1 LLHRKRILSGAAI
14 KIYEFKYML
23 KLTFFTKTA
32 YGVGQMSQGVKDTAF
47 QSFVVFYFSQVLG
60 MPAIMAGVAAL
71 IALLFDAITDPL
83 MGDISDNWHSKWGRR
98 HPFMI
103 AAVIP
108 FPISLYMLFSPPL
121 GLDPQGLFL
130 WLLGWSI
137 VVRILLT
144 MFNVPHNALGAELSQ
159 DYQERTKIVSYRTFL
174 GYVGGII
181 LSVVALNSFFKAS
194 EKFPNGML
202 NVEGY
207 SSLGALAG
215 IIAFAAMTICILG
228 TKHTI
233 PYLPKAPENQKK
245 VDLSRSFK
253 AFAEALKLGPF
264 RIIFTVQIMTM
275 IAGGAGATFMLYL
288 GSYFFEL
295 STAEISLL
303 TLTIVVG
310 LIPASIIAPV
320 LSKRI
325 DKMPSLVAC
334 LLVATAFSF
343 SPIYL
348 RLLGV
353 LPENGSPLIM
363 PILFATYVVGYSFF
377 IAAGIVIGSMLA
389 DIADLHASNTGKR
402 QEGLFFAAN
411 SFAQKAT
418 FGLGTLFAGIG
429 LDLIAF
435 PKQVDVS
442 MVSEQTIFNLGL
454 IAGPLP
460 FVIYL
465 IAAYIATKYD
475 LNKTRHAE
483 ISERLSTQL
492 PAQKTAQRTTQK
504 QHS

>member
-1 LLHRKRILSGAAI
+1 
-14 KIYEFKYML
+14 ML

-60 MPAIMAGVAAL
+60 MPAIMAGFAAL

-108 FPISLYMLFSPPL
+108 FPMSLYMLFSPPV
-121 GLDPQGLFL
+121 GLDPDGLFL

-194 EKFPNGML
+194 ETFPNGML
-202 NVEGY
+202 NVDGY

-215 IIAFAAMTICILG
+215 IIAFMAMTLCILG

-253 AFAEALKLGPF
+253 AFAQAIKLGPF

-310 LIPASIIAPV
+310 LVPASIIAPV

-325 DKMPSLVAC
+325 DKMPSLVTC

-418 FGLGTLFAGIG
+418 FGIGTLFAGIG

-460 FVIYL
+460 FAIYL

-475 LNKTRHAE
+475 LNKTRHTE
-483 ISERLSTQL
+483 VYVQLS
-492 PAQKTAQRTTQK
+492 AQKTTQK
-504 QHS
+504 TALKS

>member
-1 LLHRKRILSGAAI
+1 
-14 KIYEFKYML
+14 ML
-23 KLTFFTKTA
+23 KLTFLTKTA

-60 MPAIMAGVAAL
+60 MPAIVAGLAAL

-108 FPISLYMLFSPPL
+108 FPISLYMLFSPPT
-121 GLDPQGLFL
+121 GLDQQSLFF

-137 VVRILLT
+137 VVRVMLT
-144 MFNVPHNALGAELSQ
+144 MFNVPHNALGAELSK
-159 DYQERTKIVSYRTFL
+159 DYEERTRIVSYRTLL
-174 GYVGGII
+174 GYIGGIT
-181 LSVVALNSFFKAS
+181 LSVVALNSFFKSTEAY
-194 EKFPNGML
+194 PNGML

-215 IIAFAAMTICILG
+215 IIAFFAMVVCILG

-233 PYLPKAPENQKK
+233 PFLPKAPDNQKK
-245 VDLSRSFK
+245 IDFSRSFK
-253 AFAEALKLGPF
+253 AFGTALKLKPF
-264 RIIFTVQIMTM
+264 RLIFLVQILTM

-295 STAEISLL
+295 STAQISLL

-310 LIPASIIAPV
+310 LIPASIIAPM

-325 DKMPSLVAC
+325 DKMPSLVSC
-334 LLVATAFSF
+334 LLIATVFSF
-343 SPIYL
+343 SPIIL
-348 RLLGV
+348 RLLNI
-353 LPENGSPLIM
+353 LPENGSDLLM
-363 PILFATYVVGYSFF
+363 PVLFTTYVVGYSFF
-377 IAAGIVIGSMLA
+377 IAGGIIIGSMLA

-411 SFAQKAT
+411 SFAAKST
-418 FGLGTLFAGIG
+418 FGIGTLFAGIG
-429 LDLIAF
+429 LELIAF
-435 PKQVDVS
+435 PKQVDVL
-442 MVSEQTIFNLGL
+442 MVSEEAIFNLGI

-460 FVIYL
+460 LTIYL
-465 IAAYIATKYD
+465 IAAYMASKYD
-475 LNKTRHAE
+475 LNKSRHAE
-483 ISERLSTQL
+483 ISAKLQTQ
-492 PAQKTAQRTTQK
+492 TQT
-504 QHS
+504 H

>member
-1 LLHRKRILSGAAI
+1 
-14 KIYEFKYML
+14 ML

-32 YGVGQMSQGVKDTAF
+32 YGMGQMSQGVKDTAF

-108 FPISLYMLFSPPL
+108 FPISLYMLFSPPV
-121 GLDPQGLFL
+121 GLDPDGMFL

-144 MFNVPHNALGAELSQ
+144 MFNVPHNALGAELSR

-194 EKFPNGML
+194 EAYPNGML
-202 NVEGY
+202 NFEGY

-215 IIAFAAMTICILG
+215 IIAFVAMTLCILG

-245 VDLSRSFK
+245 VDFSRSFK
-253 AFAEALKLGPF
+253 AFAEAIKLRPF

-275 IAGGAGATFMLYL
+275 IAGGAGATFMLYI

-303 TLTIVVG
+303 TLTIIVG

-325 DKMPSLVAC
+325 DKMPSLVTC
-334 LLVATAFSF
+334 LLVATVFSF

-353 LPENGSPLIM
+353 MPENESSLIM

-475 LNKTRHAE
+475 LNRTRHAE
-483 ISERLSTQL
+483 ISERLFTQQ
-492 PAQKTAQRTTQK
+492 PTKKTT
-504 QHS
+504 

>member
-1 LLHRKRILSGAAI
+1 M
-14 KIYEFKYML
+14 F

-32 YGVGQMSQGVKDTAF
+32 YGMGQMSQGVKDTAF

-60 MPAIMAGVAAL
+60 MPAIMAGFAAL
-71 IALLFDAITDPL
+71 IALVVDAVTDPL
-83 MGDISDNWHSKWGRR
+83 MGDISDNWHSTWGRR

-108 FPISLYMLFSPPL
+108 FPLSLYMLFSPPV

-137 VVRILLT
+137 IVRILLT

-174 GYVGGII
+174 GYVGGIT

-194 EKFPNGML
+194 QAYPNGML

-215 IIAFAAMTICILG
+215 IIAFVAMILCILG

-233 PYLPKAPENQKK
+233 PFLPKAPENQKK

-253 AFAEALKLGPF
+253 AFAEALKLRPF

-275 IAGGAGATFMLYL
+275 IAGGAGATFMLYI

-303 TLTIVVG
+303 TLTIIVG

-334 LLVATAFSF
+334 LLVATIFSF

-348 RLLGV
+348 RLLSV
-353 LPENGSPLIM
+353 MPENGSPLIM

-442 MVSEQTIFNLGL
+442 MVTEQTIFNLGL

-483 ISERLSTQL
+483 ISDQLS
-492 PAQKTAQRTTQK
+492 AQKTT
-504 QHS
+504 

>member
-1 LLHRKRILSGAAI
+1 
-14 KIYEFKYML
+14 ML

-60 MPAIMAGVAAL
+60 MPAIMAGFAAL

-108 FPISLYMLFSPPL
+108 FPISLYMLFSPPV
-121 GLDPQGLFL
+121 GLDPDGLFL

-194 EKFPNGML
+194 ETFPNGML
-202 NVEGY
+202 NVDGY

-215 IIAFAAMTICILG
+215 IIAFVAMTLCILG

-253 AFAEALKLGPF
+253 AFAQAIKLGPF

-310 LIPASIIAPV
+310 LVPASIIAPV

-325 DKMPSLVAC
+325 DKMPSLVTC

-418 FGLGTLFAGIG
+418 FGIGTLFAGIG

-442 MVSEQTIFNLGL
+442 MVSDQTIFNLGL

-460 FVIYL
+460 FAIYL

-475 LNKTRHAE
+475 LNKTRHAA
-483 ISERLSTQL
+483 ISVQLS
-492 PAQKTAQRTTQK
+492 AQKTTQK
-504 QHS
+504 AALKS

>member
-1 LLHRKRILSGAAI
+1 
-14 KIYEFKYML
+14 ML

-60 MPAIMAGVAAL
+60 MPAIMAGFAAL

-108 FPISLYMLFSPPL
+108 FPISLYMLFSPPV
-121 GLDPQGLFL
+121 GLDPDGLFL

-194 EKFPNGML
+194 ETFPNGML
-202 NVEGY
+202 NVDGY

-215 IIAFAAMTICILG
+215 IIAFVAMTLCILG

-253 AFAEALKLGPF
+253 AFAQAIKLGPF

-310 LIPASIIAPV
+310 LVPASIIAPV

-325 DKMPSLVAC
+325 DKMPSLVTC

-418 FGLGTLFAGIG
+418 FGIGTLFAGIG

-442 MVSEQTIFNLGL
+442 MVSEETIFNLGL

-460 FVIYL
+460 FAIYL

-483 ISERLSTQL
+483 ISVQLS
-492 PAQKTAQRTTQK
+492 AQKTTQK
-504 QHS
+504 AALKS

>member
-1 LLHRKRILSGAAI
+1 
-14 KIYEFKYML
+14 ML

-60 MPAIMAGVAAL
+60 MPAIMAGFAAL
-71 IALLFDAITDPL
+71 IALVVDAVTDPL

-108 FPISLYMLFSPPL
+108 FPLSLYMLFSPPV

-137 VVRILLT
+137 VVRVLLT

-174 GYVGGII
+174 GFVGGIT

-194 EKFPNGML
+194 EAYPNGML

-215 IIAFAAMTICILG
+215 IIAFVAMILCILG

-233 PYLPKAPENQKK
+233 PYLPKAPANQKK

-253 AFAEALKLGPF
+253 AFAEALKLRPF
-264 RIIFTVQIMTM
+264 RILFTVQIMTM
-275 IAGGAGATFMLYL
+275 IAGGAGATFMLYI

-325 DKMPSLVAC
+325 DKMPSLVTC

-348 RLLGV
+348 RLFDV
-353 LPENGSPLIM
+353 MPENGSALIM
-363 PILFATYVVGYSFF
+363 PILFGTYVVGYSFF
-377 IAAGIVIGSMLA
+377 IAAGIVVGSMLA

-418 FGLGTLFAGIG
+418 FGFGTLFAGIG

-442 MVSEQTIFNLGL
+442 MVSEETIFNLGL

-460 FVIYL
+460 FAIYL
-465 IAAYIATKYD
+465 LAAYIATKYD
-475 LNKTRHAE
+475 LNKIRHAE
-483 ISERLSTQL
+483 ISAQL
-492 PAQKTAQRTTQK
+492 IAQK
-504 QHS
+504 S

>member
-1 LLHRKRILSGAAI
+1 
-14 KIYEFKYML
+14 ML

-60 MPAIMAGVAAL
+60 MPAIMAGFAAL
-71 IALLFDAITDPL
+71 IALLFDAVTDPL

-108 FPISLYMLFSPPL
+108 FPISLYMLFSPPA
-121 GLDPQGLFL
+121 GLDPDGLFL

-194 EKFPNGML
+194 ETYPNGML

-215 IIAFAAMTICILG
+215 IIAFVAMTLCILG

-233 PYLPKAPENQKK
+233 PYLSKAPENQKK
-245 VDLSRSFK
+245 VDLKRSFK
-253 AFAEALKLGPF
+253 AFAEAIKLRPF

-275 IAGGAGATFMLYL
+275 IAGGAGATFMLYI

-303 TLTIVVG
+303 TLTIIVG

-334 LLVATAFSF
+334 LLVATVFSF

-353 LPENGSPLIM
+353 MPENGSSLIM

-435 PKQVDVS
+435 PKQVDAS

-483 ISERLSTQL
+483 IFIRLSTQKNT
-492 PAQKTAQRTTQK
+492 QKTP
-504 QHS
+504 

>member
-1 LLHRKRILSGAAI
+1 
-14 KIYEFKYML
+14 ML

-60 MPAIMAGVAAL
+60 MPAIMAGFAAL
-71 IALLFDAITDPL
+71 IALLVDAVTDPL

-108 FPISLYMLFSPPL
+108 FPLSLYMLFSPPA
-121 GLDPQGLFL
+121 GLDPEGLFL

-137 VVRILLT
+137 VVRVLLT
-144 MFNVPHNALGAELSQ
+144 MFNVPHNALGAELSR

-174 GYVGGII
+174 GYIGGIL
-181 LSVVALNSFFKAS
+181 LSVVALNSFFKAT
-194 EKFPNGML
+194 ETFPNGML
-202 NVEGY
+202 NVDGY

-215 IIAFAAMTICILG
+215 LIAFVAMTFCILG

-233 PYLPKAPENQKK
+233 AHLPKAPINQKK
-245 VDLSRSFK
+245 VDLGRSFI
-253 AFAEALKLGPF
+253 AFAQALKLKPF
-264 RIIFTVQIMTM
+264 RIIFSVQIMTM
-275 IAGGAGATFMLYL
+275 IAGGAGATFMLYI

-310 LIPASIIAPV
+310 LVPATIIAPV
-320 LSKRI
+320 LSKKI

-334 LLVATAFSF
+334 FLIATVFSF
-343 SPIYL
+343 SPIIL
-348 RLLGV
+348 RLMNV
-353 LPENGSPLIM
+353 LPENDSGLIM
-363 PILFATYVVGYSFF
+363 PILFGTYVVGYSFF

-389 DIADLHASNTGKR
+389 DIADLHACNTGKR

-442 MVSEQTIFNLGL
+442 MVSEQTIFNLGI

-460 FVIYL
+460 FAIYL
-465 IAAYIATKYD
+465 IAAYLATKYD
-475 LNKTRHAE
+475 VNRTRHAE
-483 ISERLSTQL
+483 ITAQL
-492 PAQKTAQRTTQK
+492 IAQK
-504 QHS
+504 S

>member
-1 LLHRKRILSGAAI
+1 
-14 KIYEFKYML
+14 ML

-60 MPAIMAGVAAL
+60 MPAIMAGFAAL
-71 IALLFDAITDPL
+71 IALVVDAVTDPL

-108 FPISLYMLFSPPL
+108 FPLSLYMLFSPPV

-137 VVRILLT
+137 VVRVLLT

-174 GYVGGII
+174 GFVGGIT

-194 EKFPNGML
+194 EAYPNGML

-215 IIAFAAMTICILG
+215 IIAFVAMILCILG

-253 AFAEALKLGPF
+253 AFAEALKLRPF

-275 IAGGAGATFMLYL
+275 IAGGAGATFMLYI

-325 DKMPSLVAC
+325 DKMPSLVTC

-348 RLLGV
+348 RLFDV
-353 LPENGSPLIM
+353 MPENGSALIM
-363 PILFATYVVGYSFF
+363 PILFGTYVVGYSFF
-377 IAAGIVIGSMLA
+377 IAAGIVVGSMLA

-418 FGLGTLFAGIG
+418 FGFGTLFAGIG

-442 MVSEQTIFNLGL
+442 MVSEETIFNLGL

-460 FVIYL
+460 FAIYL
-465 IAAYIATKYD
+465 LAAYIATKYD
-475 LNKTRHAE
+475 LNKIRHAE
-483 ISERLSTQL
+483 ISAQL
-492 PAQKTAQRTTQK
+492 IAQK
-504 QHS
+504 S

>member
-1 LLHRKRILSGAAI
+1 
-14 KIYEFKYML
+14 ML

-60 MPAIMAGVAAL
+60 MPAIMAGFAAL
-71 IALLFDAITDPL
+71 IALVVDAVTDPL

-108 FPISLYMLFSPPL
+108 FPLSLYMLFSPPV

-137 VVRILLT
+137 VVRVLLT

-174 GYVGGII
+174 GFVGGIT

-194 EKFPNGML
+194 EAYPNGML

-215 IIAFAAMTICILG
+215 IIAFVAMILCILG

-253 AFAEALKLGPF
+253 AFAEALKLRPF

-275 IAGGAGATFMLYL
+275 IAGGAGATFMLYI

-325 DKMPSLVAC
+325 DKMPSLVTC

-348 RLLGV
+348 RLFDV
-353 LPENGSPLIM
+353 MPENGSALIM
-363 PILFATYVVGYSFF
+363 PILFGTYVVGYSFF
-377 IAAGIVIGSMLA
+377 IAAGIVVGSMLA

-418 FGLGTLFAGIG
+418 FGFGTLFAGIG

-442 MVSEQTIFNLGL
+442 MVSEETIFNLGL

-460 FVIYL
+460 FAIYL
-465 IAAYIATKYD
+465 LAAYIATKYD
-475 LNKTRHAE
+475 LNKIRHAE
-483 ISERLSTQL
+483 ISAQL
-492 PAQKTAQRTTQK
+492 TAQK
-504 QHS
+504 S

>member
-1 LLHRKRILSGAAI
+1 
-14 KIYEFKYML
+14 ML

-47 QSFVVFYFSQVLG
+47 QSFLVFYFSQVLG
-60 MPAIMAGVAAL
+60 MPAIMAGFAAL

-108 FPISLYMLFSPPL
+108 FPISLYMLFSPPV
-121 GLDPQGLFL
+121 GLDPDGLFL

-194 EKFPNGML
+194 ETYPNGML
-202 NVEGY
+202 NVDGY

-215 IIAFAAMTICILG
+215 IIAFVAMTLCILG

-253 AFAEALKLGPF
+253 AFAQAIKLGPF

-310 LIPASIIAPV
+310 LVPASIIAPV

-325 DKMPSLVAC
+325 DKMPSLVTC

-418 FGLGTLFAGIG
+418 FGIGTLFAGIG

-442 MVSEQTIFNLGL
+442 MVSEETIFNLGL

-460 FVIYL
+460 FAIYL

-483 ISERLSTQL
+483 ISVQLS
-492 PAQKTAQRTTQK
+492 AQKTTQK
-504 QHS
+504 AALKS

>member
-1 LLHRKRILSGAAI
+1 
-14 KIYEFKYML
+14 ML

-60 MPAIMAGVAAL
+60 MPAIMAGFAAL
-71 IALLFDAITDPL
+71 IALVVDAVTDPL

-108 FPISLYMLFSPPL
+108 FPLSLYMLFSPPV

-137 VVRILLT
+137 VVRVLLT

-174 GYVGGII
+174 GFVGGIT

-194 EKFPNGML
+194 EAYPNGML

-215 IIAFAAMTICILG
+215 IIAFVAMILCILG

-253 AFAEALKLGPF
+253 AFAAALKLRPF
-264 RIIFTVQIMTM
+264 RIIFTAQVMTM
-275 IAGGAGATFMLYL
+275 IAGGAGATFMLYI

-310 LIPASIIAPV
+310 LIPASIIAPL

-325 DKMPSLVAC
+325 DKMPSLVTC

-343 SPIYL
+343 SPIYF
-348 RLLGV
+348 RLFGV
-353 LPENGSPLIM
+353 MPENGSALIM

-377 IAAGIVIGSMLA
+377 IAAGIVVGSMLA

-442 MVSEQTIFNLGL
+442 MVSEETIFNLGL

-460 FVIYL
+460 FAIYL
-465 IAAYIATKYD
+465 LAAYIFSKYD
-475 LNKTRHAE
+475 LNKIRHAE
-483 ISERLSTQL
+483 ISAQL
-492 PAQKTAQRTTQK
+492 TAQK
-504 QHS
+504 S

>member
-1 LLHRKRILSGAAI
+1 
-14 KIYEFKYML
+14 ML
-23 KLTFFTKTA
+23 RLTFFIKTA

-108 FPISLYMLFSPPL
+108 FPISLYMLFSPPV
-121 GLDPQGLFL
+121 GLDPQGLFF
-130 WLLGWSI
+130 WLLGWSV
-137 VVRILLT
+137 VVRLLLT

-174 GYVGGII
+174 GYIGGII

-194 EKFPNGML
+194 ETYPNGML

-215 IIAFAAMTICILG
+215 IIAFIAMTLCILG

-233 PYLPKAPENQKK
+233 PYLPKAALNQKK

-253 AFAEALKLGPF
+253 AFAEATKLKPF
-264 RIIFTVQIMTM
+264 RIIFIVQIMTM

-295 STAEISLL
+295 STGEISLL

-310 LIPASIIAPV
+310 LIPASIIAPL

-334 LLVATAFSF
+334 LLVATVFSF
-343 SPIYL
+343 SPIVL
-348 RLLGV
+348 RLLTV
-353 LPENGSPLIM
+353 LPENGSPFIL

-377 IAAGIVIGSMLA
+377 IAAGIIIGSMLA

-418 FGLGTLFAGIG
+418 FGLGTLIAGIG
-429 LDLIAF
+429 LDLINF
-435 PKQVDVS
+435 PKQVDVT
-442 MVSEQTIFNLGL
+442 MVSEQTIFHLGL

-460 FVIYL
+460 FAIYL
-465 IAAYIATKYD
+465 LAAYVATKYD

-483 ISERLSTQL
+483 ISMQL
-492 PAQKTAQRTTQK
+492 ASQIAMQKT
-504 QHS
+504 

>member
-1 LLHRKRILSGAAI
+1 
-14 KIYEFKYML
+14 ML

-47 QSFVVFYFSQVLG
+47 QSFLVFYFSQVLG
-60 MPAIMAGVAAL
+60 MPAIMAGFAAL

-83 MGDISDNWHSKWGRR
+83 MGDISDNWHSKLGRR

-108 FPISLYMLFSPPL
+108 FPISLYMLFSPPV
-121 GLDPQGLFL
+121 GLDPDGLFL

-194 EKFPNGML
+194 ETFPNGML
-202 NVEGY
+202 NVDGY

-215 IIAFAAMTICILG
+215 IIAFMAMTLCILG

-253 AFAEALKLGPF
+253 AFAQAIKLGPF

-310 LIPASIIAPV
+310 LVPASIIAPV

-325 DKMPSLVAC
+325 DKMPSLVTC

-418 FGLGTLFAGIG
+418 FGIGTLFAGIG

-442 MVSEQTIFNLGL
+442 MVSDQTIFNLGL

-460 FVIYL
+460 FAIYL

-475 LNKTRHAE
+475 LNKTRHAA
-483 ISERLSTQL
+483 ISVQLS
-492 PAQKTAQRTTQK
+492 AQKTTQK
-504 QHS
+504 AALKS

>member
-1 LLHRKRILSGAAI
+1 
-14 KIYEFKYML
+14 ML

-60 MPAIMAGVAAL
+60 MPAIMAGFAAL

-108 FPISLYMLFSPPL
+108 FPISLYMLFSPPV
-121 GLDPQGLFL
+121 GLDPDGLFL

-174 GYVGGII
+174 GFVGGIT

-194 EKFPNGML
+194 ETYPNGML

-215 IIAFAAMTICILG
+215 SIAFVAMILCILG

-253 AFAEALKLGPF
+253 AFAEALKLRPF

-275 IAGGAGATFMLYL
+275 IAGGAGATFMLYI

-325 DKMPSLVAC
+325 DKMPSLVTC

-348 RLLGV
+348 RLFDV
-353 LPENGSPLIM
+353 MPENGSALIM
-363 PILFATYVVGYSFF
+363 PILFGTYVVGYSFF
-377 IAAGIVIGSMLA
+377 IAAGIVVGSMLA

-418 FGLGTLFAGIG
+418 FGFGTLFAGIG

-442 MVSEQTIFNLGL
+442 MVSEETIFNLGL

-460 FVIYL
+460 FAIYL
-465 IAAYIATKYD
+465 LAAYIATKYD
-475 LNKTRHAE
+475 LNKIRHAE
-483 ISERLSTQL
+483 ISAQL
-492 PAQKTAQRTTQK
+492 IAQK
-504 QHS
+504 S

>member
-1 LLHRKRILSGAAI
+1 
-14 KIYEFKYML
+14 ML

-60 MPAIMAGVAAL
+60 MPAIMAGFAAL

-108 FPISLYMLFSPPL
+108 FPISLYMLFSPPV
-121 GLDPQGLFL
+121 GLDPDGLFL

-194 EKFPNGML
+194 ETYPNGML
-202 NVEGY
+202 NVDGY

-215 IIAFAAMTICILG
+215 IIAFVAMTLCILG

-253 AFAEALKLGPF
+253 AFAQAIKLGPF

-310 LIPASIIAPV
+310 LVPASIIAPV

-325 DKMPSLVAC
+325 DKMPSLVTC

-418 FGLGTLFAGIG
+418 FGIGTLFAGMG

-442 MVSEQTIFNLGL
+442 MVSEETIFNLGL

-460 FVIYL
+460 FAIYL

-483 ISERLSTQL
+483 ISVQLS
-492 PAQKTAQRTTQK
+492 AQKTTQK
-504 QHS
+504 AALKS

>member
-1 LLHRKRILSGAAI
+1 
-14 KIYEFKYML
+14 ML

-47 QSFVVFYFSQVLG
+47 QSFLVFYFSQVLG
-60 MPAIMAGVAAL
+60 MPAIMAGFAAL

-108 FPISLYMLFSPPL
+108 FPISLYMLFSPPV
-121 GLDPQGLFL
+121 GLDPDGLFL

-194 EKFPNGML
+194 ETYPNGML
-202 NVEGY
+202 NVDGY

-215 IIAFAAMTICILG
+215 IIAFVAMTLCILG

-253 AFAEALKLGPF
+253 AFAQAIKLGPF

-310 LIPASIIAPV
+310 LVPASIIAPV

-325 DKMPSLVAC
+325 DKMPSLVTC

-353 LPENGSPLIM
+353 LPENDSPLIM

-418 FGLGTLFAGIG
+418 FGIGTLFAGIG

-442 MVSEQTIFNLGL
+442 MVSEETIFNLGL

-460 FVIYL
+460 FAIYL

-475 LNKTRHAE
+475 LNKTRHTE
-483 ISERLSTQL
+483 VYVQLS
-492 PAQKTAQRTTQK
+492 AQKTTQK
-504 QHS
+504 AALKS

>member
-1 LLHRKRILSGAAI
+1 
-14 KIYEFKYML
+14 ML

-60 MPAIMAGVAAL
+60 MPAIMAGFAAL

-108 FPISLYMLFSPPL
+108 FPISLYMLFSPPV
-121 GLDPQGLFL
+121 GLDPDGLFL

-174 GYVGGII
+174 GFVGGIT

-194 EKFPNGML
+194 ETYPNGML

-215 IIAFAAMTICILG
+215 SIAFVAMILCILG

-253 AFAEALKLGPF
+253 AFAEALKLRPF

-275 IAGGAGATFMLYL
+275 IAGGAGATFMLYI

-303 TLTIVVG
+303 TLTIIVG

-334 LLVATAFSF
+334 LLVATIFSF

-348 RLLGV
+348 RLLSV
-353 LPENGSPLIM
+353 MPENGSPLI
-363 PILFATYVVGYSFF
+363 GYSFF

-442 MVSEQTIFNLGL
+442 MVTEQTIFNLGL

-483 ISERLSTQL
+483 ISDQLS
-492 PAQKTAQRTTQK
+492 AQKTT
-504 QHS
+504 

>member
-1 LLHRKRILSGAAI
+1 
-14 KIYEFKYML
+14 ML

-32 YGVGQMSQGVKDTAF
+32 YGIGQMSQGVKDTAF

-60 MPAIMAGVAAL
+60 MPAIMAGFAAL
-71 IALLFDAITDPL
+71 IALLVDAVTDPL

-108 FPISLYMLFSPPL
+108 FPLSLYMLFSPPV

-137 VVRILLT
+137 VVRVLLT

-174 GYVGGII
+174 GFVGGIT

-194 EKFPNGML
+194 EAYPNGML

-215 IIAFAAMTICILG
+215 IIAFVAMILCILG

-233 PYLPKAPENQKK
+233 PFLPKAPENQKK

-253 AFAEALKLGPF
+253 AFAEALKLRPF

-275 IAGGAGATFMLYL
+275 IAGGAGATFMLYI

-348 RLLGV
+348 RLFDV
-353 LPENGSPLIM
+353 MPENGSALIM
-363 PILFATYVVGYSFF
+363 PILFGTYVVGYSFF
-377 IAAGIVIGSMLA
+377 IAAGIVVGSMLA

-442 MVSEQTIFNLGL
+442 MVSEETIFNLGL

-460 FVIYL
+460 FAIYL
-465 IAAYIATKYD
+465 LAAYIATKYD

-483 ISERLSTQL
+483 ISAQL
-492 PAQKTAQRTTQK
+492 IAQK
-504 QHS
+504 S

>member
-1 LLHRKRILSGAAI
+1 
-14 KIYEFKYML
+14 ML

-60 MPAIMAGVAAL
+60 MPAIMAGFAAL
-71 IALLFDAITDPL
+71 IALLVDAVTDPL

-108 FPISLYMLFSPPL
+108 FPLSLYMLFSPPV

-137 VVRILLT
+137 VVRVLLT

-174 GYVGGII
+174 GFVGGIT

-194 EKFPNGML
+194 EAYPNGML

-215 IIAFAAMTICILG
+215 IIAFVAMILCILG

-233 PYLPKAPENQKK
+233 PYLPKAPANQKK

-253 AFAEALKLGPF
+253 AFAEALKLRPF
-264 RIIFTVQIMTM
+264 RILFTVQIMTM
-275 IAGGAGATFMLYL
+275 IAGGAGATFMLYI

-325 DKMPSLVAC
+325 DKMPSLVTC

-348 RLLGV
+348 RLFDV
-353 LPENGSPLIM
+353 MPENGSALIM
-363 PILFATYVVGYSFF
+363 PILFGTYVVGYSFF
-377 IAAGIVIGSMLA
+377 IAAGIVVGSMLA

-418 FGLGTLFAGIG
+418 FGFGTLFAGIG

-442 MVSEQTIFNLGL
+442 MVSEETIFNLGL

-460 FVIYL
+460 FAIYL
-465 IAAYIATKYD
+465 LAAYIATKYD
-475 LNKTRHAE
+475 LNKIRHAE
-483 ISERLSTQL
+483 ISAQL
-492 PAQKTAQRTTQK
+492 IAQK
-504 QHS
+504 S

>member
-1 LLHRKRILSGAAI
+1 
-14 KIYEFKYML
+14 ML

-60 MPAIMAGVAAL
+60 MPAIMAGFAAL

-108 FPISLYMLFSPPL
+108 FPISLYMLFSPPV
-121 GLDPQGLFL
+121 GLDPDGLFL

-194 EKFPNGML
+194 ETYPNGML
-202 NVEGY
+202 NVDGY

-215 IIAFAAMTICILG
+215 IIAFVAMTLCILG

-253 AFAEALKLGPF
+253 AFAEAIKLGPF

-325 DKMPSLVAC
+325 DKMPSLVTC

-418 FGLGTLFAGIG
+418 FGIGTLFAGIG

-460 FVIYL
+460 FAIYL

-475 LNKTRHAE
+475 LNKTRHAA
-483 ISERLSTQL
+483 ISERLVS
-492 PAQKTAQRTTQK
+492 QR
-504 QHS
+504 QHN

>member
-1 LLHRKRILSGAAI
+1 
-14 KIYEFKYML
+14 ML

-47 QSFVVFYFSQVLG
+47 QSFLVFYFSQVLG
-60 MPAIMAGVAAL
+60 MPAIMAGFAAL

-108 FPISLYMLFSPPL
+108 FPISLYMLFSPPV
-121 GLDPQGLFL
+121 GLDPDGLFL

-194 EKFPNGML
+194 ETYPNGML
-202 NVEGY
+202 NVDGY

-215 IIAFAAMTICILG
+215 IIAFVAMTLCILG

-253 AFAEALKLGPF
+253 AFAQAIKLGPF

-310 LIPASIIAPV
+310 LVPASIIAPV

-325 DKMPSLVAC
+325 DKMPSLVTC

-418 FGLGTLFAGIG
+418 FGIGTLFAGIG

-460 FVIYL
+460 FAIYL

-475 LNKTRHAE
+475 LNKTRHTE
-483 ISERLSTQL
+483 VYVQLS
-492 PAQKTAQRTTQK
+492 AQKTTQK
-504 QHS
+504 AALKS